1 MKHLPI
7 KHQSMKYALMTLVLI
22 SLALVGCTTTTKP
35 AAPLNFSY
43 GVAKTG
49 DFSFLPK
56 VGVVTYSWR
65 IDSPVAKVS
74 EDFDAEHYLTVIKAK
89 IDEVLTSKGY
99 IAVQDGHAATM
110 HLDFGIA
117 TERAMDDEQ
126 IFASTQIKTGVQF
139 DATGQKSEKGSLYIA
154 VFDSV
159 GAFPRWRA
167 LAQGPTENR
176 INDPKERE
184 ELKNLIGA
192 MLDDLPSR

>member
-7 KHQSMKYALMTLVLI
+7 KHQSMKYAVMTLVLT

-49 DFSFLPK
+49 DFGFLPQS
-56 VGVVTYSWR
+56 GAVTYSWR
-65 IDSPVAKVS
+65 ANLPVARVS
-74 EDFDAEHYLTVIKAK
+74 EDFDAEHYLSVIKAQ

-99 IAVQDGHAATM
+99 IAVQDGQAATM

-117 TERAMDDEQ
+117 TETAMDDEQ

-176 INDPKERE
+176 IDNPEERE